1 MFNHGSYLS
10 LAAPS
15 VLTTP
20 PGDRSYRLR
29 RSSVYDVLTHFV
41 PDLRLLA
48 GKRYVDIS
56 AIAGASSGKTGIYSS
71 LQIGL

>member
-41 PDLRLLA
+41 SEFETTRWE
-48 GKRYVDIS
+48 RYLDIS